1 MYDSVFLMAKPDRD
15 FLPHLPWLRSFEAAA
30 RRLNFTLAGEELGL
44 TQAAMSQHVSA
55 LEAALGAKLF
65 HRRQRGVELT
75 ADGAAYLPHVQ
86 TALAGLAR
94 STADLFGERRGTEI
108 TIVSPISFAALWLA
122 PRLAD
127 FQKSNPAITLTMI
140 TAHVPADYPADSGD
154 FEIRFGLGSWPG
166 SQVWR
171 LTHERLTPACAPALL
186 SRKSKDWQH
195 LPLLTVKG
203 PREMWR
209 DWFAKARIE
218 PARPVLSF
226 DSYIAAQAAAIAGA
240 GVLLGSRPLIDPA
253 LQSRD
258 LVRLSPVELESP
270 NGHFLAAR
278 TSLSLGPPHQRVL
291 EWFLAEAAKMRTAP
305 GGASD

>member
-1 MYDSVFLMAKPDRD
+1 MAKPARD

-55 LEAALGAKLF
+55 LEAALGVKLF

-86 TALAGLAR
+86 SALSGLAR

-108 TIVSPISFAALWLA
+108 TIVTPISFAALWLA
-122 PRLAD
+122 PRLPA
-127 FQKSNPAITLTMI
+127 FAKANPAITLSIT
-140 TAHVPADYPADSGD
+140 TAHVPADYPNDSGD
-154 FEIRFGLGSWPG
+154 FEIRFGTGGWPAR
-166 SQVWR
+166 QAWR
-171 LTHERLTPACAPALL
+171 LTTERLTPICAPSLL
-186 SRKSKDWQH
+186 PRKSKDWQH
-195 LPLLTVKG
+195 LPLITVKG

-209 DWFAKARIE
+209 DWFARARLE
-218 PARPVLSF
+218 PTRPVLSF
-226 DSYIAAQAAAIAGA
+226 DSFIAAHAAAIAGA

-253 LQSRD
+253 LAARN
-258 LVRLSPVELESP
+258 LIRLSSIEIESP

-278 TSLSLGPPHQRVL
+278 STQSLGPPHQRVL
-291 EWFLAEAAKMRTAP
+291 EWFTAQ
-305 GGASD
+305 AF

>member
-1 MYDSVFLMAKPDRD
+1 MAKPDRD

-30 RRLNFTLAGEELGL
+30 RRLNFTLAGGELGL

-55 LEAALGAKLF
+55 LEATLGVKLF

-108 TIVSPISFAALWLA
+108 TIIAPISFATLWLA
-122 PRLAD
+122 PRLAA
-127 FQKSNPAITLTMI
+127 FRKSNPAITLSIT
-140 TAHVPADYPADSGD
+140 TAHVPADYPVDAGD
-154 FEIRFGLGSWPG
+154 FEIRFGTGAWAG
-166 SQVWR
+166 RQAWR
-171 LTHERLTPACAPALL
+171 LTKERLTPVCAPVLL
-186 SRKSKDWQH
+186 PRKSKDWTH

-209 DWFAKARIE
+209 DWFVRAKLE
-218 PARPVLSF
+218 PSRPVLSF
-226 DSYIAAQAAAIAGA
+226 DSFIAAHAAAISGA

-253 LQSRD
+253 LHGRR
-258 LVRLSPVELESP
+258 LIRLSQIELESP

-278 TSLSLGPPHQRVL
+278 STLSLGPPHQKVL
-291 EWFLAEAAKMRTAP
+291 EWFLDEAARMGSVP
-305 GGASD
+305 GDEGD

>member
-1 MYDSVFLMAKPDRD
+1 MYDSVFLMAKPARD

-140 TAHVPADYPADSGD
+140 TAHVPADYPANSGD

-166 SQVWR
+166 YQVWR
-171 LTHERLTPACAPALL
+171 LTHETAYARLRAGLAVAQVERLAASALA
-186 SRKSKDWQH
+186 D
-195 LPLLTVKG
+195 
-203 PREMWR
+203 RER
-209 DWFAKARIE
+209 
-218 PARPVLSF
+218 PARNVARLVCEGQ
-226 DSYIAAQAAAIAGA
+226 DRTNAACPQ
-240 GVLLGSRPLIDPA
+240 
-253 LQSRD
+253 
-258 LVRLSPVELESP
+258 
-270 NGHFLAAR
+270 F
-278 TSLSLGPPHQRVL
+278 
-291 EWFLAEAAKMRTAP
+291 
-305 GGASD
+305 